1 MQDPARAIPRPP
13 EPEVYENLRAISWL
27 LLSVA
32 ASSAMTIAVR
42 VMSFEIHPSMI
53 VFLRFSFTS
62 VLLFALVLVFQ
73 RYREQ
78 MTFTQPGSH
87 LIRGLFMAISTH
99 LGFYAIANMELVTVT
114 VLFFM
119 VPIFATALSGVI
131 NHERPGPRR
140 IIAIAVSFLGVILI
154 LKPGYQ
160 PLNQAVF
167 AALASSVLFAGAL
180 VMSRKLASKD
190 GTFAT
195 LISSTTITFL
205 FSIPLVIPVW
215 ELPGSASMWG
225 IVAFLVITGLIR
237 LVGDL
242 QAYRLGEASVL
253 APITYLRLILI
264 GAAAYVMFNE
274 VPDGLALIGT
284 AIIIASA
291 LYIARR
297 EARLKR
303 AAQS

>member
-42 VMSFEIHPSMI
+42 VMSFEMHPSMI

-215 ELPGSASMWG
+215 ELPESASMWG